1 MFPIKDQGMESIN
14 EKFPS
19 HACQLCGS
27 EAKLVETLIDDKFV
41 WNENS
46 KEYEP
51 NEFVNDFDHTGIVR
65 CSQCLEDWTGE

>member
-1 MFPIKDQGMESIN
+1 MFPIKVQGMESKN

-19 HACQLCGS
+19 HACQHCGS
-27 EAKLVETLIDDKFV
+27 ESKLVETLIDDEFV

-51 NEFVNDFDHTGIVR
+51 NDFANDFDHTGAVR
-65 CSQCLEDWTGE
+65 CSEC